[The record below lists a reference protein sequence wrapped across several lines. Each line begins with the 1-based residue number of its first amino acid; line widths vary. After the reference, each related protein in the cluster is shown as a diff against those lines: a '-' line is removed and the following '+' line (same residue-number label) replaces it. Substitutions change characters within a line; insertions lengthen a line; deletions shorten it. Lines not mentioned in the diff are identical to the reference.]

1 LAPRQLTCAA
11 DTFDQGLFVQRVPS
25 LANARPAERR
35 IGWLCALIA
44 SLMLSPMA
52 WAVPVLISGAEDNPT
67 VQAFTTALAQQ
78 RPADS
83 VRFAA
88 VEQLPAPS
96 QLPADTRL
104 ILLDTDSLDWRLKD
118 TKGPATLVLRISRVQ
133 AHQRLGESRPPRLS
147 LLWSDPAPMRQL
159 QLARQLLPQA
169 KRIGVLYDLHSEF
182 LLSELRSAAKPL
194 GLEIIDQAWAH
205 PEDSQPLQHLL
216 KNSDLLLG
224 LDDPYL
230 YNAQTAKSLLLSSY
244 AQQQALLGPT
254 AGFIKAGSL
263 ASTYSD
269 LNDWLT
275 IIDALLD
282 QPPARWP
289 RAMYP
294 DRFKVISNPQVARS
308 LGIEPIDDIAVA
320 SHIAQEESSQ

>member
-1 LAPRQLTCAA
+1 
-11 DTFDQGLFVQRVPS
+11 VQRVPS
-25 LANARPAERR
+25 IANVRLADRW
-35 IGWLCALIA
+35 ITGLCALFAGLLLA
-44 SLMLSPMA
+44 SPA
-52 WAVPVLISGAEDNPT
+52 WAVPVLISGVEDTPT

-78 RPADS
+78 RPADN
-83 VRFAA
+83 VRFTPFG
-88 VEQLPAPS
+88 ELPAPS

-104 ILLDTDSLDWRLKD
+104 ILLDVDSLDWRLKD
-118 TKGPATLVLRISRVQ
+118 SKGPPTLVLRINRVQ
-133 AHQRLGESRPPRLS
+133 AHQRLGETRPARLS
-147 LLWSDPAPMRQL
+147 LLWSDPAPERQL

-182 LLSELRSAAKPL
+182 LLSELHRAAKPL
-194 GLEIIDQAWAH
+194 GLEIVDQVWAN
-205 PEDSQPLQHLL
+205 PDDNQPLQQLL

-230 YNAQTAKSLLLSSY
+230 YNAKTAKSLLLSSY
-244 AQQQALLGPT
+244 AQQQAVLGPT

-275 IIDALLD
+275 SIDTLLD

-308 LGIEPIDDIAVA
+308 LGLQPIDDNAVA
-320 SHIAQEESSQ
+320 THIANEESNL

>member
-1 LAPRQLTCAA
+1 M
-11 DTFDQGLFVQRVPS
+11 QRVPS
-25 LANARPAERR
+25 LANARLADRW
-35 IGWLCALIA
+35 ITWLCALIA
-44 SLMLSPMA
+44 GLMLSPTA
-52 WAVPVLISGAEDNPT
+52 WAVSVLISGAEDNPT

-83 VRFAA
+83 VRF
-88 VEQLPAPS
+88 VPFEQLPVPS

-104 ILLDTDSLDWRLKD
+104 ILLDVDSLDWRLKD
-118 TKGPATLVLRISRVQ
+118 TRGPPTLVLRISRVQ
-133 AHQRLGESRPPRLS
+133 AHQRLGETRPARLS
-147 LLWSDPAPMRQL
+147 LLWSDPAPARQL

-182 LLSELRSAAKPL
+182 LLGELHSAAKPL
-194 GLEIIDQAWAH
+194 GLEIVDQVWDH
-205 PEDSQPLQHLL
+205 PEDSQPLQQLL
-216 KNSDLLLG
+216 KNTDLLLG

-230 YNAQTAKSLLLSSY
+230 YNAKTAKSLLLSSY

-254 AGFIKAGSL
+254 ASFIKAGSL

-275 IIDALLD
+275 SIDALLD

-308 LGIEPIDDIAVA
+308 LGIQPIDDNAVA
-320 SHIAQEESSQ
+320 AHIAKEESGQ